1 MGEQSHLLD
10 SNVVIYIEKGI
21 SDSAVLDF
29 LTIATV
35 DGSLISVATEIGDG
49 PTHRL
54 GFAFASPAAL
64 QRMEELVA
72 DATVLPLDQT
82 VARKAVEIRRQRK
95 IKLGDAIIAATA
107 LVYDLIL
114 VTNNTDDFKGITG
127 LTLANPFAV
136 P

>member
-35 DGSLISVATEIGDG
+35 DGSLISVATEIEV
-49 PTHRL
+49 L